1 MQRRLPV
8 GPTRLLVVG
17 FAISLT
23 ACAVGAARINQF
35 DKFAQAG
42 IQFVDAIPPLLDE
55 AFVATVT
62 TDSLVLKQ
70 AREGLT
76 PGEARLN
83 KIEKSNE
90 NLSQRIGILN
100 DLKRHASLLRAYFVA
115 LQALAQTDAESSG
128 MTDVANGLVGA
139 LGKLHPRIANA
150 TIGGS
155 PIKDLVAPA
164 VSFGFTAYQ
173 SAVLNRELRKN
184 AATIEKELNLQQA
197 ALTAIADAMKADL
210 QTQFAALDR
219 DAIVLPYARGKP
231 LPSDWTQRRVDAFQR
246 QLQIQSVE
254 AAAKAAQNFRTSF
267 VALVENRLDDTGI
280 TLLLRDINDIVTVIE
295 ALRGTQ

>member
-1 MQRRLPV
+1 MQRSISV

-35 DKFAQAG
+35 DKFTQAG
-42 IQFVDAIPPLLDE
+42 IQFADAIPPLLDE

-70 AREGLT
+70 TREGLA

-83 KIEKSNE
+83 EIEKSNK

-139 LGKLHPRIANA
+139 LRKLHPRIANA
-150 TIGGS
+150 TIGES

-184 AATIEKELNLQQA
+184 AATIEKELSLQQA

-210 QTQFAALDR
+210 QTLFAAANVDN
-219 DAIVLPYARGKP
+219 IVLPFVRKGK
-231 LPSDWTQRRVDAFQR
+231 LPSHWTQRRVDAFQR
-246 QLQIQSVE
+246 HLQMHSVD
-254 AAAKAAQNFRTSF
+254 AAAKAAQSLRTSF

-280 TLLLRDINDIVTVIE
+280 PLLRRDINDIVALVE
-295 ALRGTQ
+295 AIHGAQ